1 MSPKPIV
8 VLEFPNYYTE
18 EQVNKY
24 SDDFESKLEGYIIIT
39 LQKDINDI
47 NIKF

>member
-1 MSPKPIV
+1 MNPKPIV
-8 VLEFPNYYTE
+8 VLEVPSF
-18 EQVNKY
+18 Y
-24 SDDFESKLEGYIIIT
+24 SDKQVMDLEKEISDRAVGYIVIT